1 MSTKT
6 LDPDLEYYIGK
17 LHIDFESAGQAKI
30 ASMLD
35 KYGIPFFYKQ
45 PTLVTD
51 NSQRKILYPDFTL
64 PTYNN
69 TVIEYISNN
78 NINKSTNKK
87 TIYKQND
94 IASLFL
100 NNSELTKPNWQEQ
113 LYDKLEDMYHKPLS
127 YHGSKQVSN

>member
-1 MSTKT
+1 MRTKT
-6 LDPDLEYYIGK
+6 LDPNLEYYIGK

-45 PTLVTD
+45 PTLIVD
-51 NSQRKILYPDFTL
+51 NNQRKILYPDFTL

-69 TVIEYISNN
+69 TVIDYVSDN
-78 NINKSTNKK
+78 SANKK
-87 TIYKQND
+87 ATYKQND

-100 NNSELTKPNWQEQ
+100 NDSELARPNWQQ
-113 LYDKLEDMYHKPLS
+113 KLYEKLEDMYHKPLS
-127 YHGSKQVSN
+127 YRGSKQVSN

>member
-69 TVIEYISNN
+69 TVIDYVSNN
-78 NINKSTNKK
+78 NINNRTKTK

-100 NNSELTKPNWQEQ
+100 KESDLAKSGWQEQ
-113 LYDKLEDMYHKPLS
+113 LYDRLEDLYHKPLS
-127 YHGSKQVSN
+127 YRGSREVSN